1 METSSSSEYLQKTMN
16 ELISAAGMPI
26 CFICGKRIVGA
37 HLDYIDKDR
46 EPRKIC
52 IGCAYIAI
60 DYYLK
65 AREEHIWGIS

>member
-1 METSSSSEYLQKTMN
+1 MEISSDSEYLQKTIN
-16 ELISAAGMPI
+16 DLISATGVPV

-52 IGCAYIAI
+52 IGCAYKAI

-65 AREEHIWGIS
+65 AREERIRDIS